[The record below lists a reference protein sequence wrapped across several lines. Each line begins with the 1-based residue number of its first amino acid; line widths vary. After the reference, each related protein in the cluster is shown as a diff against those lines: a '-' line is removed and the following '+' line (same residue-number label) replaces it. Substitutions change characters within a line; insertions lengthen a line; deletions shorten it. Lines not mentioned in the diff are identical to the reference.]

1 MNLGKNAVTV
11 LVSCTLLLIATFVL
25 LAVESKGAVVESR
38 IGFVFAAIIA
48 LFVFM
53 TIFFV
58 WLGNPKDP
66 PGPNK
71 DPRRL
76 N

>member
-1 MNLGKNAVTV
+1 MNLGKNAVTI
-11 LVSCTLLLIATFVL
+11 LVSCTLLLVATFIL

-38 IGFVFAAIIA
+38 FGFVFAAVIA
-48 LFVFM
+48 LLIFL
-53 TIFFV
+53 TIFFI

-66 PGPNK
+66 PNPDKN
-71 DPRRL
+71 PRRL

>member
-1 MNLGKNAVTV
+1 MNLGKNAVTI

-48 LFVFM
+48 LLIFL
-53 TIFFV
+53 TIFFA
-58 WLGNPKDP
+58 WLGHPKDP
-66 PGPNK
+66 PGSNNN
-71 DPRRL
+71 PRRL